1 MRNVCLMDLG
11 NVLFYYQTLHEEQ
24 LFSTSANISNG
35 IFQLEFSLFGYTVLR
50 VALLACSGCNTLK
63 RALMLHADFACGKT
77 SHDSPSFVSTIFF
90 FLFKT
95 KHMLLW
101 NKWKHFT

>member
-1 MRNVCLMDLG
+1 MDLG

-24 LFSTSANISNG
+24 LF
-35 IFQLEFSLFGYTVLR
+35 FQHLQTFLTAYSSFSLFGHTVLR
-50 VALLACSGCNTLK
+50 VALLACCNAVK

-77 SHDSPSFVSTIFF
+77 SHDPPPSFVSTIFF
-90 FLFKT
+90 SLFKT

>member
-35 IFQLEFSLFGYTVLR
+35 IFQLEFSFFGYTVLR
-50 VALLACSGCNTLK
+50 VALLACCNTLK

-77 SHDSPSFVSTIFF
+77 SHDPPPP
-90 FLFKT
+90 L
-95 KHMLLW
+95 
-101 NKWKHFT
+101 